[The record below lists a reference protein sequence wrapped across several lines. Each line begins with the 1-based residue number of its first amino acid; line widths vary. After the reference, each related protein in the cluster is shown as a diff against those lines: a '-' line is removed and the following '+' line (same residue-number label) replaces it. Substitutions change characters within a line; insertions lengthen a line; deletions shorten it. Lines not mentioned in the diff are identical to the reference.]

1 MRPYVQKQVTKLKA
15 PIEVERALA
24 ITLKMLAFGY
34 SNAHIANLY
43 GTGSITMWEY
53 TLLITKILLNKENLF
68 SRFISIHSR
77 PLLARIIR
85 KFKYLTR
92 IFQMYDAID
101 GTHIRLADK
110 PKLAFVHAD
119 YWNHHD
125 HHSVLLQIVCDSDLN
140 FWDVAVLAPEGT
152 YDATH
157 LRASSL
163 YRKFMSRVI
172 LQNQMLSSTMK

>member
-1 MRPYVQKQVTKLKA
+1 M
-15 PIEVERALA
+15 
-24 ITLKMLAFGY
+24 
-34 SNAHIANLY
+34 Y
-43 GTGSITMWEY
+43 G
-53 TLLITKILLNKENLF
+53 
-68 SRFISIHSR
+68 
-77 PLLARIIR
+77 
-85 KFKYLTR
+85 
-92 IFQMYDAID
+92 AID

-110 PKLAFVHAD
+110 PKLAFVHVD
-119 YWNHHD
+119 YWNRHYQY
-125 HHSVLLQIVCDSDLN
+125 SVLLQLVCDSDLN